1 MNGFEIFLPFIVFAE
16 YRKLTEE
23 CEKSQDWTAWLA
35 FIQKHRVVVKWDCK
49 DRDGNA
55 LDPDKKDDWSKLS
68 IGATAHLLKAINL
81 HIGGASAAA
90 GN

>member
-1 MNGFEIFLPFIVFAE
+1 MSGFEIFLPFNAYAD

-23 CEKSQDWTAWLA
+23 AEKSQEWAAWLA
-35 FIQKHRVVVKWDCK
+35 FLQKHRVVVKWDCK

-55 LDPDKKDDWSKLS
+55 LDPDKKEDWGKLS
-68 IGATAHLLKAINL
+68 IGAAAHILKAISR
-81 HIGGASAAA
+81 HIAGASEAA